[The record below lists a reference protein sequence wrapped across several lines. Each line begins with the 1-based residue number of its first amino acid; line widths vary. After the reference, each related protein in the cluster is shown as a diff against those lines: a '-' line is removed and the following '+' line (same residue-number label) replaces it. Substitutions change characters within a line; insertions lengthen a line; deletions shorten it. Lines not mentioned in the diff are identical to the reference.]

1 MKIVF
6 FGSAH
11 FAVLAL
17 KALVKARYELVCVV
31 TQPDKQKA
39 GIYS

>member
-11 FAVLAL
+11 FAVPAL
-17 KALVKARYELVCVV
+17 EALIKSKHEVVCVV
-31 TQPDKQKA
+31 TQPDKKK
-39 GIYS
+39 